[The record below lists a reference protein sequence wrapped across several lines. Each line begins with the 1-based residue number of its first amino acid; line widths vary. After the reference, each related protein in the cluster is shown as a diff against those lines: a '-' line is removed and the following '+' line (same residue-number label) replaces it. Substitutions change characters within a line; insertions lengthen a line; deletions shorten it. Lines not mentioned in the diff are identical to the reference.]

1 MPGENFPL
9 KKGNFW
15 PMGQRWWFFVLINA
29 TVNGNIFRV
38 KKSHISL
45 RGVSLSLFISA
56 LNYFSITLIK
66 KVVDLDPSSGDV
78 TAVAVV
84 LIQAAI
90 LTKSRNTQYTMSSLH
105 RMQYQASFKF
115 CWNIDSGHYYII
127 DSDPLKEISGYKVKL
142 ICYNVTET
150 VTDTIQVSLWLK
162 ILKFDWRVIFYF
174 FKHLSTIPYG
184 SLIGR
189 EKNNRISNFGCVFA
203 ICHSS

>member
-1 MPGENFPL
+1 M
-9 KKGNFW
+9 
-15 PMGQRWWFFVLINA
+15 
-29 TVNGNIFRV
+29 
-38 KKSHISL
+38 
-45 RGVSLSLFISA
+45 
-56 LNYFSITLIK
+56 NYFSITLIK

-142 ICYNVTET
+142 IWYNVT
-150 VTDTIQVSLWLK
+150 
-162 ILKFDWRVIFYF
+162 
-174 FKHLSTIPYG
+174 
-184 SLIGR
+184 
-189 EKNNRISNFGCVFA
+189 
-203 ICHSS
+203 